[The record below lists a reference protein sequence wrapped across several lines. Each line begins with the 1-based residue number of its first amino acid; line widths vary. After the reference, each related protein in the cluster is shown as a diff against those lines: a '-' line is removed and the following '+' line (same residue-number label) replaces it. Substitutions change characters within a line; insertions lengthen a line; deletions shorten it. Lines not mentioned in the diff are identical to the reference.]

1 MMIQSIPLNINVT
14 SGAAFLYYI
23 FLVEP
28 VFIVRPKLLLI
39 EFGIQFIIDCKRCVL
54 KILRHD
60 LCVSALS
67 IVTNLQGNI

>member
-28 VFIVRPKLLLI
+28 VFIARPKLLLI
-39 EFGIQFIIDCKRCVL
+39 EFGIQFIIACRGVF
-54 KILRHD
+54 KILRHE
-60 LCVSALS
+60 LCVTALS